1 MLVPLHLTG
10 GAVNLLTSTYIHVQG
25 VTVLNEQQKGGVWKR
40 TMQVIL
46 SAQADSSSFAS
57 NVHNYKGRLLCSP
70 GKLGCNYPL

>member
-1 MLVPLHLTG
+1 M
-10 GAVNLLTSTYIHVQG
+10 NLLTSTYIHVQG

-57 NVHNYKGRLLCSP
+57 KVCNYKGRLLCSS
-70 GKLGCNYPL
+70 GKLGCNSPL